1 MGESGES
8 MKQKTCLFALLL
20 CLLLCLC
27 ACSAEI
33 LHREEGHQLD
43 FTVTPRS
50 ELPEEVEAV
59 LDEKLGTSFE
69 TACQYGDSL
78 YLLCGYPVQQSG
90 GYSIRV
96 NHLTA
101 TKDAIYFQA
110 ELIGPEGEEMEE
122 NSENNAS
129 TAPWLVVKTEYLD
142 LPVIFE
148 P

>member
-1 MGESGES
+1 MKRKSCLLIVLSG
-8 MKQKTCLFALLL
+8 LLL
-20 CLLLCLC
+20 CLCLC
-27 ACSAEI
+27 ACSAEV
-33 LHREEGHQLD
+33 LHKEEGRQLD
-43 FTVTPRS
+43 FTVTARS

-78 YLLCGYPVQQSG
+78 YLICGYPVQESG

-110 ELIGPEGEEMEE
+110 ELLGPGSDETTESTK
-122 NSENNAS
+122 NSTS

>member
-1 MGESGES
+1 MKRKSCLLAVLSG
-8 MKQKTCLFALLL
+8 
-20 CLLLCLC
+20 LLLCLC
-27 ACSAEI
+27 GCSAEV
-33 LHREEGHQLD
+33 LHREEGRQLD
-43 FTVTPRS
+43 FTVTARS

-78 YLLCGYPVQQSG
+78 YLICGYPVQESG

-110 ELIGPEGEEMEE
+110 ELIGPGSDETTESTK
-122 NSENNAS
+122 NSTS

>member
-1 MGESGES
+1 

-59 LDEKLGTSFE
+59 LD
-69 TACQYGDSL
+69 
-78 YLLCGYPVQQSG
+78 PVHQSG

>member
-1 MGESGES
+1 
-8 MKQKTCLFALLL
+8 MKKKICLLAVLP

-33 LHREEGHQLD
+33 LHKEEGRQLD
-43 FTVTPRS
+43 FTVTARS

-78 YLLCGYPVQQSG
+78 YLICGYPAQESG

-110 ELIGPEGEEMEE
+110 ELIGPGNEETAGNGE
-122 NSENNAS
+122 NSAS

>member
-1 MGESGES
+1 MR
-8 MKQKTCLFALLL
+8 QKLYSLLVL
-20 CLLLCLC
+20 AGLVLCLC
-27 ACSAEI
+27 GCSARMI
-33 LHREEGHQLD
+33 HKEEGRQLD
-43 FTVTPRS
+43 FTVTARS

-78 YLLCGYPVQQSG
+78 YLLCGYPLQSTG

-110 ELIGPEGEEMEE
+110 ELVGPEQEEEV
-122 NSENNAS
+122 NGADGSTQ

-148 P
+148 Q

>member
-1 MGESGES
+1 MKRKSCLLIVLSG
-8 MKQKTCLFALLL
+8 LLL
-20 CLLLCLC
+20 CLCLC
-27 ACSAEI
+27 ACSAEV
-33 LHREEGHQLD
+33 LHKEEGRQLD
-43 FTVTPRS
+43 FTVTARS

-78 YLLCGYPVQQSG
+78 YLICGYPVQESG

-110 ELIGPEGEEMEE
+110 ELIGSGSDETTESTE
-122 NSENNAS
+122 NSTS

>member
-1 MGESGES
+1 MKRKSCLLIVLSG
-8 MKQKTCLFALLL
+8 LLL
-20 CLLLCLC
+20 CLCLC
-27 ACSAEI
+27 ACSAEV
-33 LHREEGHQLD
+33 LHREEGRQLD
-43 FTVTPRS
+43 FTVTARS

-59 LDEKLGTSFE
+59 LDEKLGTAFE
-69 TACQYGDSL
+69 TACQYL
-78 YLLCGYPVQQSG
+78 ICGYPVQESG

-110 ELIGPEGEEMEE
+110 ELIGPGSDETAGSTE
-122 NSENNAS
+122 NSTS

>member
-1 MGESGES
+1 MKRKSCLLIVLSG
-8 MKQKTCLFALLL
+8 LLL
-20 CLLLCLC
+20 CLCLC
-27 ACSAEI
+27 ACSAEV
-33 LHREEGHQLD
+33 LHKEEGRQLD
-43 FTVTPRS
+43 FTVTARS

-78 YLLCGYPVQQSG
+78 YLICGYPVQESG

-110 ELIGPEGEEMEE
+110 ELIGPGSDETTESTK
-122 NSENNAS
+122 NSTS

>member
-1 MGESGES
+1 MKRKSCLLAVLSG
-8 MKQKTCLFALLL
+8 
-20 CLLLCLC
+20 LLLCLC
-27 ACSAEI
+27 LCSCSAEV
-33 LHREEGHQLD
+33 LHKEEGRQLD
-43 FTVTPRS
+43 FTVTARS

-78 YLLCGYPVQQSG
+78 YLICGYPVQESG

-110 ELIGPEGEEMEE
+110 ELIGPGSDETAGSTE
-122 NSENNAS
+122 NSTS

>member
-1 MGESGES
+1 MGEPGGS

-69 TACQYGDSL
+69 TACQYGDSRID
-78 YLLCGYPVQQSG
+78 QF
-90 GYSIRV
+90 
-96 NHLTA
+96 
-101 TKDAIYFQA
+101 K
-110 ELIGPEGEEMEE
+110 
-122 NSENNAS
+122 
-129 TAPWLVVKTEYLD
+129 
-142 LPVIFE
+142 
-148 P
+148 